1 MGKAIGGYF
10 ELEIK
15 KGRHFHQ
22 AAVKLNTARNGLEY
36 LLRTRQY
43 TKIYLPYYTCEVI
56 LEPLKKLGIRYEFY
70 HINEAFEPLFHKELN
85 EGEALLYTN
94 YFGLQRHVAENL
106 AQLYPRLII
115 DNAQAFFAA
124 PVSGSD
130 TFYSAR
136 KFFGVPD
143 GAYVYTD
150 VHPDLELK
158 QDYSFTRMSHLLK
171 RMDYGAEAGYAEFR
185 NNEDA
190 LINQQIF
197 KMSELT
203 QRLLEAIDYQE
214 VSEKRKENFKYLH
227 TLLGT
232 KNKLCFD
239 ISQDAVPMIY
249 PFYTDYPDLRKKLT
263 ENRVY
268 VATYWPNVFE
278 WCERDCLEYKL
289 SGHLLPLPVDQRYGK
304 EDMQYIAEI
313 IMDYGK

>member
-22 AAVKLNTARNGLEY
+22 TAVKLNTARNGLEY
-36 LLRTRQY
+36 ILQAKRY
-43 TKIYLPYYTCEVI
+43 TKIYLPYYTCDVV
-56 LEPLKKLGIRYEFY
+56 LEPLKKSGAGYEFY
-70 HINEAFEPLFHKELN
+70 HINEAFEPLFHKKLN

-94 YFGLQRHVAENL
+94 YFGLQQHVAENL

-115 DNAQAFFAA
+115 DNAQAFFSA
-124 PVSGSD
+124 PVPGSD

-158 QDYSFTRMSHLLK
+158 QDCSFTRTSHLLK
-171 RMDYGAEAGYAEFR
+171 RMDCGAEAGYAEFR
-185 NNEDA
+185 NNEDL
-190 LINQQIF
+190 LINQQIC

-203 QRLLEAIDYQE
+203 QRLLEGVDYQE
-214 VSEKRKENFKYLH
+214 VLKRRKENFRYLH
-227 TLLGT
+227 ALLRT
-232 KNKLCFD
+232 MNKLCFD
-239 ISQDAVPMIY
+239 ISLDAVPMVY

-278 WCERDCLEYKL
+278 WCEKDCLEYKL
-289 SGHLLPLPVDQRYGK
+289 SEHLLPLPVDQRYGK
-304 EDMQYIAEI
+304 EDMEYIAEI
-313 IMDYGK
+313 IMNHGK